1 MNFKALIIGLVS
13 LLYFLG
19 ANWYYS
25 NEHPEECCPKEKV
38 ATVAPTVIKK
48 EREPLMFNWSNNK
61 TLISDTKFPGFK
73 SNILSD
79 NKEGRILEIT
89 GRYFE
94 GETAPDNY
102 ADMGRA
108 RAEAIWKERFPEI
121 PATRIKFK
129 SEKIPMRDGVKTE
142 EFSAAAFNWID
153 APTEAPK
160 VIETANTALIYF
172 NFNGTRGKLNQEV
185 TDYLQKVAT
194 RLKNG
199 TEKINI
205 TGHTDNIGEENANN
219 DLGMR
224 RSKTVRDIL
233 IRYGVDASRISTFTK
248 GEIEP
253 VESNETDPGRALN
266 RRAFVEII
274 K

>member
-1 MNFKALIIGLVS
+1 MNFKALMVGLVS

-25 NEHPEECCPKEKV
+25 NNHSEECCPKEIE

-48 EREPLMFNWSNNK
+48 ERDPLMFNWSNNK
-61 TLISDTKFPGFK
+61 TLVSDTKFPGFK
-73 SNILSD
+73 SNILAD
-79 NKEGRILEIT
+79 NKEGKILEIT
-89 GRYFE
+89 GRYFD
-94 GETAPDNY
+94 GEVAPENY

-129 SEKIPMRDGVKTE
+129 SEKMPMRDGVKTK
-142 EFSAAAFNWID
+142 EFTAAGFNWID

-185 TDYLQKVAT
+185 TDYLQKVAE
-194 RLKNG
+194 RLNNG
-199 TEKINI
+199 TEKIKI
-205 TGHTDNIGEENANN
+205 TGHTDDIGEEGSNN
-219 DLGMR
+219 ELGMR
-224 RSKTVRDIL
+224 RARTVQSIL
-233 IRYGVDASRISTFTK
+233 KKYGVAPSRISISSK
-248 GEIEP
+248 GEIDP
-253 VESNETDPGRALN
+253 VESNKTESGRALN
-266 RRAFVEII
+266 RRAFVEIV

>member
-1 MNFKALIIGLVS
+1 MNFKALLIGLVS

-25 NEHPEECCPKEKV
+25 NNHPEDCCPKE
-38 ATVAPTVIKK
+38 ATVTPTVIKK
-48 EREPLMFNWSNNK
+48 ERDPLMFNWSNNK

-73 SNILSD
+73 SNLLAG
-79 NKEGRILEIT
+79 NKEGRTLEIT

-94 GETAPDNY
+94 GETAPANY
-102 ADMGRA
+102 ADMGMA

-129 SEKIPMRDGVKTE
+129 SEKMTMRDGVKTE
-142 EFSAAAFNWID
+142 EFTAAGFNWVD

-172 NFNGTRGKLNQEV
+172 NFNGVKGKINKEV
-185 TDYLQKVAT
+185 DDYLKKVAT
-194 RLKNG
+194 RLNAG
-199 TEKINI
+199 TEKVRI
-205 TGHTDNIGEENANN
+205 TGHTDDIGEVDAN
-219 DLGMR
+219 DALGLR
-224 RSKTVRDIL
+224 RAKTVRDIL
-233 IRYGVDASRISTFTK
+233 VKYGVDASRISTFTK
-248 GEIEP
+248 GETER
-253 VESNETDPGRALN
+253 VESNDTETGRALN

>member
-1 MNFKALIIGLVS
+1 
-13 LLYFLG
+13 
-19 ANWYYS
+19 
-25 NEHPEECCPKEKV
+25 
-38 ATVAPTVIKK
+38 
-48 EREPLMFNWSNNK
+48 MFNWSNNK

-73 SNILSD
+73 SNILAG

-102 ADMGRA
+102 ADMGMA
-108 RAEAIWKERFPEI
+108 RAETIWKERFPEI

-129 SEKIPMRDGVKTE
+129 SEKVPMRDGVKTE
-142 EFSAAAFNWID
+142 EFTAAAFNWID

-199 TEKINI
+199 TEKVNI
-205 TGHTDNIGEENANN
+205 TGHTDDKGSAAANQT
-219 DLGMR
+219 LGKR
-224 RSKTVRDIL
+224 RAETIRAYLISK
-233 IRYGVDASRISTFTK
+233 GVAARKIVAQSK
-248 GEIEP
+248 GETAPIA
-253 VESNETDPGRALN
+253 SNKTEKGRADN
-266 RRAFVEII
+266 RRAELQVF

>member
-1 MNFKALIIGLVS
+1 MNFKALLIGLVS
-13 LLYFLG
+13 LLFFLA

-25 NEHPEECCPKEKV
+25 NQHPDECCPKEKE
-38 ATVAPTVIKK
+38 ATVAPVIKK
-48 EREPLMFNWSNNK
+48 ERDPLMFNWSSNK

-73 SNILSD
+73 SNILAD
-79 NKEGRILEIT
+79 NKEGRMLEIT

-94 GETAPDNY
+94 GETAPENY
-102 ADMGRA
+102 ADMGMA
-108 RAEAIWKERFPEI
+108 RAETIWKERFPEI

-129 SEKIPMRDGVKTE
+129 SEKMPTRDGVKTE
-142 EFSAAAFNWID
+142 EFTAAGFKWID
-153 APTEAPK
+153 APVEAPK

-185 TDYLQKVAT
+185 TDYLQKVAE
-194 RLKNG
+194 RLKAG
-199 TEKINI
+199 TEKVNI
-205 TGHTDNIGEENANN
+205 TGHTDDIGEEAANN

-224 RSKTVRDIL
+224 RAKTVRDIL
-233 IRYGVDASRISTFTK
+233 IRNGVDASRISTFSK
-248 GEIEP
+248 GETDA
-253 VESNETDPGRALN
+253 VESNETETGRALN

>member
-1 MNFKALIIGLVS
+1 MNFKALMVGLVS

-25 NEHPEECCPKEKV
+25 NNHSEECCPKEIE

-48 EREPLMFNWSNNK
+48 ERDPLMFNWSSNK
-61 TLISDTKFPGFK
+61 TLISDTKFPDFK
-73 SNILSD
+73 SNILAD

-94 GETAPDNY
+94 GETAPENY

-121 PATRIKFK
+121 PATRVKFK

-142 EFSAAAFNWID
+142 EFAAATFNWID

-172 NFNGTRGKLNQEV
+172 NFNGTKGKLNQEV
-185 TDYLQKVAT
+185 TDYLQKVAA
-194 RLKNG
+194 RLKAG
-199 TEKINI
+199 TEKVNI
-205 TGHTDNIGEENANN
+205 TGHTDDIGEEASNN

-224 RSKTVRDIL
+224 RARRVKSIL
-233 IRYGVDASRISTFTK
+233 IKNGVDASRISIFSK
-248 GEIEP
+248 GETDS
-253 VESNETDPGRALN
+253 VESNETETGRALN